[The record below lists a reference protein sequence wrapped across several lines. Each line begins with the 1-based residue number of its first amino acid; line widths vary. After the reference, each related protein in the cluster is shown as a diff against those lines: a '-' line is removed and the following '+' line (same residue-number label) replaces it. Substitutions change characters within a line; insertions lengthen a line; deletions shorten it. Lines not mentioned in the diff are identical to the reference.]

1 MKSLGIYVHIPFCIK
16 KCFYCDFCSF
26 PDSLCDM
33 SAYTDELCRRIIEA
47 HDVCR
52 EYVVDTVYFGGGT
65 PTLLQISDF
74 AKIFSALRDSFNID
88 TGAEIT
94 CECNPA
100 TADME
105 YFRELRELG
114 VNRLSIGLQSAN
126 DNELRALGRAH
137 SFEDFLKVFSDARA
151 AGFDNIS
158 VDLMYAIPE
167 QTLQSFEYSIDRV
180 IELSPEHISSYGL
193 KIEENTPFA
202 KCRDRLILPDEDEEF
217 LMYKLLGDKLL
228 ENGYNKY
235 EISNFA
241 RDGYESR
248 HNIRYWRC
256 HEYLGFGVAAH
267 SYFGGERYGN
277 SRDIKGFVAGKDIS
291 EDRQTISSRDRDIE
305 YVMLGLRLAEGVD
318 ESKLSSIIKN
328 KYPYIRQMIKNG
340 FMQEKD
346 GRISFTDKGFFVSN
360 HILSEILDM

>member
-16 KCFYCDFCSF
+16 KCLYCDFCSF

-33 SAYTDELCRRIIEA
+33 SAYTDEICRRIREA
-47 HDVCR
+47 HDACL

-65 PTLLQISDF
+65 PTLLPIGEF
-74 AKIFSALRDSFNID
+74 EKLFSALRDSFNIES
-88 TGAEIT
+88 GAEIT

-100 TADME
+100 TADE
-105 YFRELRELG
+105 GYFRTLRALG

-126 DNELRALGRAH
+126 GNELRALGRAH
-137 SFEDFLKVFSDARA
+137 SLDDFLKAFSEARA

-167 QTLQSFEYSIDRV
+167 QTPASFEYSIDRV

-217 LMYKLLGDKLL
+217 LMYKLLGDKLGK
-228 ENGYNKY
+228 NGYNKY

-241 RDGYESR
+241 REGYESR

-256 HEYLGFGVAAH
+256 EEYLGFGVAAH
-267 SYFGGERYGN
+267 SYFNGERYGN
-277 SRDIKGFVAGKDIS
+277 SRDIGGFIAGRDIT
-291 EDRQTISSRDRDIE
+291 EDRQVISERDRDIE

-318 ESKLSSIIKN
+318 EGKLSSIVKN
-328 KYPYIRQMIKNG
+328 KYPYVCQMIKSG
-340 FMQEKD
+340 FMQERN

-360 HILSEILDM
+360 HILSEILEL